1 MVVVMYRVFNEQTS
15 FACADLTSTDCKWAA
30 QQAAALYGPQ
40 CLELPIAASPAN
52 MPPFRAYV
60 CHGAT
65 GPLAEL
71 CGSRVA
77 PQSLAGSS
85 EAAQGP
91 LVALT
96 GVAGLTAVKLAHTNR
111 KLRARL
117 PGIDAEM
124 KRANEEMR
132 IDAEMKRANEEM
144 IERIRQDMKDT
155 HGRIMSDLQSTHDT
169 VLQHICTQNPW
180 MCIRASEVEGLS
192 ETETKTLSEIVG
204 RHRLEFDKIPLG
216 RRLYHREAEEEA
228 LVSEISEKMP
238 DKVTELSM
246 HVDGSRYALGLQI
259 EEPHL

>member
-1 MVVVMYRVFNEQTS
+1 MNGCGDVPSFYEQTS

-124 KRANEEMR
+124 KRANEEM
-132 IDAEMKRANEEM
+132 
-144 IERIRQDMKDT
+144 IERIRQDTEDRHRRVVK
-155 HGRIMSDLQSTHDT
+155 DLQSTHDT
-169 VLQHICTQNPW
+169 ALQHICTQNPW

-192 ETETKTLSEIVG
+192 ETEKETLGKIVG

-216 RRLYHREAEEEA
+216 RRLYHHEAEEEA
-228 LVSEISEKMP
+228 LVAAISEKMP
-238 DKVTELSM
+238 DKVTQLSA
-246 HVDGSRYALGLQI
+246 HVDGVRYKARGRALELSA
-259 EEPHL
+259 